1 MITSGINTLSKISIL
16 LFLGPVIIFFSY
28 TRPGEIPF
36 YEKANK
42 LSVADLFTLKKS
54 IISIKTSCLQKQS
67 LTVIKNNFFTARR
80 TYKKAAVL
88 IEYFNPYQVK
98 LLNGPNIKRI
108 ESETP
113 DNIIAPSGFQVIE
126 DYLYNNSK
134 PPYKDIIAQA
144 DIMLNAIAQI
154 EKEPD
159 AKYKFKEELV
169 FASLQS
175 SLISITTLGIT
186 GFDSPVAFR
195 SIQEASASFDGFKNV
210 FDLYKEQL
218 QKISTPL
225 YTKIIAAISSC
236 KSYLAAHQQFNSFNR
251 LDFITGYINPLSALL
266 TDAGK
271 KMNLLASMRNRPVN
285 NMVNNIFSP
294 GAFNAD
300 FFSPGVPYEITAK
313 RIELGKL
320 LFYDP
325 VLSGTKKK
333 SCGSCH
339 KPELAFADGLK
350 TALSINDTT
359 YLSRN
364 TPTLW
369 NSVFQT
375 KLFYDSRTNILENQL
390 DEVVHNEKE
399 MKGSLKESVKT
410 LRNDVKYAA
419 LFKEAYPG
427 EKITIVEFNIANA
440 ISSYVRSLVSF
451 NSRFDKYMRGDKK
464 ALNTEEKNG
473 FNLFAGKAKC
483 ATCHFIPLFNGLVP
497 PVFTETES
505 EVIGVPQ
512 TKDKKNPVLDPD
524 TGRFGF
530 TTSVIHRY
538 AFKTPTL
545 RNIALTAP
553 YMHNGVYTTL
563 EEVMEFYNNGGGKGL
578 KIAPENQTLPF
589 DKLNLSPKEI
599 KDIISFMKSLTDT
612 AYNSAAYK

>member
-1 MITSGINTLSKISIL
+1 MNTLSKISIL
-16 LFLGPVIIFFSY
+16 LFLCPLIVFFSY
-28 TRPGEIPF
+28 TKPGEIAF
-36 YEKANK
+36 YEKANTLLNSR
-42 LSVADLFTLKKS
+42 LSDLKKN
-54 IISIKTSCLQKQS
+54 ILAIKTACKKKQPA
-67 LTVIKNNFFTARR
+67 TVLKPIFYAARGS
-80 TYKKAAVL
+80 YKKAAVL
-88 IEYFNPYQVK
+88 TEYFNSYETK
-98 LLNGPNIKRI
+98 TLNGPNLQRI

-126 DYLYNNSK
+126 DYLYNNK
-134 PPYKDIIAQA
+134 IPPYEDIIKQA
-144 DIMLNAIAQI
+144 DIMLKTIARI
-154 EKEPD
+154 ETEPD
-159 AKYKFKEELV
+159 GKLKFKEDLV
-169 FASLQS
+169 FAALQS
-175 SLISITTLGIT
+175 SLVSMMAMGIT

-195 SIQEASASFDGFKNV
+195 SLQEASASLDGFKTV
-210 FDLYKEQL
+210 FDLYKQQL
-218 QKISTPL
+218 QKSDNNL
-225 YTKIIAAISSC
+225 YFKIITAINNC
-236 KSYLAAHQQFNSFNR
+236 KNYLAVHQNFNSFNR
-251 LDFITGYINPLSALL
+251 LDFITGYINPLSELL
-266 TDAGK
+266 IRAGK
-271 KMNLLASMRNRPVN
+271 KMNLLASMKNRPVN
-285 NMVNNIFSP
+285 NMAGSIFSAD
-294 GAFNAD
+294 AFNAD
-300 FFSPGVPYEITAK
+300 FFSPGPPYEITAK

-325 VLSGTKKK
+325 ILSGTKKK
-333 SCGSCH
+333 SCASCH
-339 KPELAFADGLK
+339 KPELAFGDGLK
-350 TALSINDTT
+350 TALSIDDSS

-375 KLFYDSRTNILENQL
+375 KLFWDSRTNILENQL

-399 MKGSLKESVKT
+399 MEGSLKESVALLKK
-410 LRNDVKYAA
+410 DEKYAA
-419 LFKEAYPG
+419 LFKEAYPD

-440 ISSYVRSLVSF
+440 ISSYVRSLVSL
-451 NSRFDKYMRGDKK
+451 NSRFDKYVRGNKK
-464 ALNTEEKNG
+464 ALNAEEKNG